1 MNTNRNKFIEELL
14 KKEDD
19 SVTSVMAFMSY
30 NPSIGRV
37 LEKGGVK
44 KFQKMILQLVNELP
58 QVHSKHDF
66 DNVHDKYTKEVIR
79 TLKTSKTTT
88 ISYGQAQKPI
98 NVFLKIYVDWAR
110 KPNEKIRSKLLPFL
124 HVPLDSI
131 LMKTIK
137 KKYQNWYKATIKLLQ
152 RARTQEFSLSKIDKN
167 IYIEWQIFFR
177 GEYPTKPLIFDI
189 VWAINR

>member
-1 MNTNRNKFIEELL
+1 MNTDRNNFIEELL
-14 KKEDD
+14 KREDD
-19 SVTSVMAFMSY
+19 SVKSVMAFMSY

-44 KFQKMILQLVNELP
+44 KFQKMMLQLVDELP
-58 QVHSKHDF
+58 QVHSQHDF
-66 DNVHDKYTKEVIR
+66 DNVHDKYTKEVIK
-79 TLKTSKTTT
+79 TLKTSKTTSV
-88 ISYGQAQKPI
+88 SYGQAQKPI

-124 HVPLDSI
+124 NVPLDSI

-137 KKYQNWYKATIKLLQ
+137 KKYQNWYKTTIEPLQ
-152 RARTQEFSLSKIDKN
+152 KSRAQEFSLSKIDQN
-167 IYIEWQIFFR
+167 IYMEWQNFFR
-177 GEYPTKPLIFDI
+177 GKYPTKPLIFDI